1 MKNLKK
7 VILASKSPRRQELLK
22 KLGLDYTLLLP
33 DADESYPKDL
43 QLRLVPEYLSAK
55 KAESIKMWLQAD
67 EVIMAADTIVL
78 FQDKIFGKPANETEA
93 VEMLQQLTGNMHE
106 VITGVTLL
114 TSMDKITFS
123 VNTQVYFRKLPK
135 KTIEKYV
142 FKYKP
147 LDKAGAYGIQD
158 WIGLVGIEKIDG
170 CYYNVMGLP
179 ISRLVIELN
188 AMGFNIMP

>member
-1 MKNLKK
+1 LTTVNK

-22 KLGLDYTLLLP
+22 ALGLTFSLMMP
-33 DADESYPKDL
+33 EEDESYPKDVPPE
-43 QLRLVPEYLSAK
+43 LVPEYLSAK
-55 KAESIKMWLQAD
+55 KAESIRKQIQPD
-67 EVIMAADTIVL
+67 NVVIAADTIVL
-78 FQDKIFGKPANETEA
+78 LQERIFGKPKDEAEA
-93 VEMLQQLTGNMHE
+93 VKMLHQLSDNMHE

-188 AMGFNIMP
+188 ALGFNIMP